1 VRASRMKG
9 IFGKDKEYY
18 HLRKIKARTKPNE
31 ILWIFFGVHV
41 GNALEIGRR
50 KIAVP
55 VKRTA

>member
-1 VRASRMKG
+1 MKG